1 MGSADGAIGVIGG
14 GQLARMLSEAASL
27 RGIDVLVQTSSED
40 DCAVAASSR
49 LVKALPTDH
58 DATREL
64 ARDCSGI
71 TFENEWVSV
80 DALMPLER
88 QGVSFVPSLASLV
101 PLVNKL
107 SQRRLLDDLSIPS
120 PRWICLAEI
129 NPG

>member
-1 MGSADGAIGVIGG
+1 
-14 GQLARMLSEAASL
+14 MLSEAASL

-88 QGVSFVPSLASLV
+88 QGVSFVPSLPQQMS
-101 PLVNKL
+101 
-107 SQRRLLDDLSIPS
+107 
-120 PRWICLAEI
+120 
-129 NPG
+129 